1 MSPYLVINATS
12 LFFHNRRFE
21 TPPTKKHI
29 TNQVEE
35 WVQRIPPPPS
45 KKQKTTATG
54 SSRSGPLN
62 VNPNPIVK
70 TVAPTTAATR
80 PTTKFTSSA
89 VVIDSTTEVIRKKP
103 APGTKRRAEVLE
115 SASDGDDEG
124 TFSNLRYKGL
134 GEDEDDTLEQADA
147 MSSPVKPPVATQMSK
162 VRLAKSPSSL
172 VNISLSQMSLNIYRG
187 ITPPVQVKRTKR
199 QGNRQLPSGA
209 LDNGRWAV
217 IFVPTFLRYVAATS
231 KDVWTLKLH
240 DTITALQ
247 AIWNEIYKG
256 SVQDRRKK
264 IKHLVEKGDAVHDV
278 VCRILMLL
286 STIST
291 NYSQS
296 TQRVTD
302 WRSTIG
308 SNGLAVVGDFMDSL
322 KEDTTEDRKKAAEDL
337 LDYTCFVYRETREVI
352 EDGELVVRKATISV
366 PAYPLKVIQIKRG
379 GRYRG
384 ALVVQT
390 MAQCLIDFE
399 GAIDVPGFVENDD
412 FPYAAVVLS
421 VTSVCFPSS
430 LYATQCIHDTQV
442 HRALWLW
449 AKGYITKES
458 HESAKLSKSSSIL
471 KVRSQ
476 DGKFTKKTNFSK
488 DQWDEISDMH
498 MRDILIIGPD
508 KLRVIEGE
516 IRAAA
521 DILRR
526 RKSVKKCRVEPEENR
541 SDKKARGSGYQ
552 HRVASSDLDV

>member
-12 LFFHNRRFE
+12 LFFHNHRFE

-70 TVAPTTAATR
+70 TIAPATAATR

-89 VVIDSTTEVIRKKP
+89 IVIDSTTEVIRKKP

-147 MSSPVKPPVATQMSK
+147 MSSPVKPPIAAQMSK

-172 VNISLSQMSLNIYRG
+172 VNVSLSQMSLNIYRG

-199 QGNRQLPSGA
+199 QGNRQLPSGT

-217 IFVPTFLRYVAATS
+217 VFVPTFLRYVAATS

-264 IKHLVEKGDAVHDV
+264 IKHLVEKGNAVHDV

-286 STIST
+286 LTIST

-302 WRSTIG
+302 WCSTIG
-308 SNGLAVVGDFMDSL
+308 SNGLTVVGDFMDSL
-322 KEDTTEDRKKAAEDL
+322 KEDTTEDQKKAAEDL
-337 LDYTCFVYRETREVI
+337 LDYTCFVYHETREVI
-352 EDGELVVRKATISV
+352 EDGELVVCKATISV
-366 PAYPLKVIQIKRG
+366 PTYPLKVIQIKQG

-390 MAQCLIDFE
+390 MAQCLIDFK

-412 FPYAAVVLS
+412 FPYTAVVLS
-421 VTSVCFPSS
+421 VTLVCFPSS
-430 LYATQCIHDTQV
+430 LYATQYIHDTQV
-442 HRALWLW
+442 HCALWLW

-458 HESAKLSKSSSIL
+458 HEGAKLSKSSSIL

-508 KLRVIEGE
+508 KLWVIEGE

-521 DILRR
+521 DILRHC
-526 RKSVKKCRVEPEENR
+526 KSVKKCKVEPEENR
-541 SDKKARGSGYQ
+541 SDKKAQGSGYQ

>member
-12 LFFHNRRFE
+12 LFFHNCRFE
-21 TPPTKKHI
+21 MPPTKKHI

-35 WVQRIPPPPS
+35 WVQRILLPPS

-70 TVAPTTAATR
+70 TVAPATAATR

-89 VVIDSTTEVIRKKP
+89 IVIDSTTEVIRKKP

-115 SASDGDDEG
+115 SASDGDDKG
-124 TFSNLRYKGL
+124 MFSNLRYKGL

-147 MSSPVKPPVATQMSK
+147 MSSPVKPPVAAQMSK

-172 VNISLSQMSLNIYRG
+172 INVSLSQMSLNIYRG

-199 QGNRQLPSGA
+199 QGNRQLPSGM

-217 IFVPTFLRYVAATS
+217 VFVPTFLRYVAATS

-240 DTITALQ
+240 DTIMALQ

-296 TQRVTD
+296 TQQVTD

-308 SNGLAVVGDFMDSL
+308 SNGLTVVGDFMDSL

-352 EDGELVVRKATISV
+352 EDGELVVRK
-366 PAYPLKVIQIKRG
+366 
-379 GRYRG
+379 
-384 ALVVQT
+384 
-390 MAQCLIDFE
+390 
-399 GAIDVPGFVENDD
+399 
-412 FPYAAVVLS
+412 VLR
-421 VTSVCFPSS
+421 
-430 LYATQCIHDTQV
+430 LQ
-442 HRALWLW
+442 RAL
-449 AKGYITKES
+449 I
-458 HESAKLSKSSSIL
+458 
-471 KVRSQ
+471 VR
-476 DGKFTKKTNFSK
+476 
-488 DQWDEISDMH
+488 
-498 MRDILIIGPD
+498 LV
-508 KLRVIEGE
+508 LRGE
-516 IRAAA
+516 
-521 DILRR
+521 L
-526 RKSVKKCRVEPEENR
+526 
-541 SDKKARGSGYQ
+541 
-552 HRVASSDLDV
+552 VASI